1 MGRQAFKEKGL
12 GQIEKL
18 GEDKVPSS
26 VRRQG
31 QRKGQLPDDAPHGE
45 RMGGREKVLH
55 YFP

>member
-31 QRKGQLPDDAPHGE
+31 QRKDQLPE
-45 RMGGREKVLH
+45 
-55 YFP
+55 

>member
-1 MGRQAFKEKGL
+1 MGRQACKEKGL

-31 QRKGQLPDDAPHGE
+31 QRKDQNDAPHGE